1 MYKPFKP
8 TEKQVEELKSLMQHP
23 GWLVILER
31 AEFEHS
37 EAWKVLLKII
47 QSLDTTNPD
56 DLLTLEKE
64 GIKANA
70 VTEFLNSMKSYT
82 METYSPD

>member
-8 TEKQVEELKSLMQHP
+8 TPKQVEELKSLMEHP
-23 GWLVILER
+23 GWLVILDR
-31 AEFEHS
+31 AEFEHN
-37 EAWKVLLKII
+37 EAGKVLLQII
-47 QSLDTTNPD
+47 QALDTTKAD

-70 VTEFLNSMKSYT
+70 VTTFLNSMKNYT

>member
-23 GWLVILER
+23 WWLVVLDR
-31 AEFEHS
+31 AEHEHS
-37 EAWKVLLKII
+37 EAWKVLLQII
-47 QSLDTTNPD
+47 QSLDTTKAD

-70 VTEFLNSMKSYT
+70 VTTFLTSMKNYT

>member
-8 TEKQVEELKSLMQHP
+8 TPKQVEELKSLMEHP
-23 GWLVILER
+23 GWLVMLDR
-31 AEFEHS
+31 AELEHN
-37 EAWKVLLKII
+37 EAWKVLLQII
-47 QSLDTTNPD
+47 QSLDTTKQD

-70 VTEFLNSMKSYT
+70 VTTFLTSMKNYT